1 MGPFGLITSRAI
13 ARVREQSEESEESQ
27 RRDRRCAFRLSAAIA
42 VSNMQIESFT
52 TGTAKI
58 ARPVRRRTS
67 FSLGVAPTTSKPTV
81 SCLSSRI
88 SRVVSSSGAFAC
100 IGRGMIASAGDHASF
115 VVGLLSKAR
124 SNETSTTTAAMPG
137 SFDIPAAPLPAL
149 IPGGPWKLIEG
160 SVTAPLG
167 FSAQGMYGGLRASG
181 NKGDLA
187 LVVADEPAVA
197 GGVFTKNVMCAAP
210 VLYCKEVLSRQD
222 AVKAVLI
229 NAGQAN
235 AATGEQGYQDSLASA
250 AKAAEALGC
259 APDDIL
265 LESTGVIGKRIM
277 MNELLEAVPVLAANL
292 GKGHADAHRAAV
304 SITTT
309 DLVSKSAAIEVELG
323 GGRMVRIGGIAKGS
337 GMIHPNMAT
346 MLGVLTCD
354 APVDVA
360 SWRSMLR
367 NAAMNSFNQITVDG
381 DTSTNDTVIGLASGA
396 VGGETIVQD
405 SPDGE
410 LLERAMTALLQGLA
424 KSIAWDGEGAT
435 VLLECEVTGARS
447 DYEANQV
454 AKSVVGSSL
463 VKSAVFGHDPNW
475 GRFAAAAGYSGVEYD
490 QGDVAIT
497 LGGMKLMEGGQPLA
511 YDAAAASAYLKGKA
525 GEHGTVQVQIRIGNG
540 DGVGMAWGCDLSYDY
555 VKINAE
561 YTT

>member
-1 MGPFGLITSRAI
+1 MTSLFRARI
-13 ARVREQSEESEESQ
+13 APAKQHASVPS
-27 RRDRRCAFRLSAAIA
+27 RLSFRSTRIA
-42 VSNMQIESFT
+42 
-52 TGTAKI
+52 
-58 ARPVRRRTS
+58 
-67 FSLGVAPTTSKPTV
+67 
-81 SCLSSRI
+81 
-88 SRVVSSSGAFAC
+88 SSS
-100 IGRGMIASAGDHASF
+100 SSSS
-115 VVGLLSKAR
+115 L
-124 SNETSTTTAAMPG
+124 PG
-137 SFDIPAAPLPAL
+137 SFDIPAAPLASLLPE
-149 IPGGPWKLIEG
+149 GPWTLIEG

-181 NKGDLA
+181 DKGDVA

-210 VLYCKEVLSRQD
+210 VLYCKEVLARRE

-235 AATGEQGYQDSLASA
+235 AATGEQGYKDSLASA

-259 APDDIL
+259 SPDDIL
-265 LESTGVIGKRIM
+265 LESTGVIGKRM
-277 MNELLEAVPVLAANL
+277 VMDRLLEAVPVLAANL
-292 GKGHADAHRAAV
+292 GKGVADAHRAAV

-309 DLVSKSAAIEVELG
+309 DLVSKSAAISVALS
-323 GGRMVRIGGIAKGS
+323 GGRTVKIGGIAKGS

-354 APVDVA
+354 APVEVG
-360 SWRSMLR
+360 SWRRMLR
-367 NAAMNSFNQITVDG
+367 NAATNSFNQITVDG

-396 VGGETIVQD
+396 VGGEAVVQGT
-405 SPDGE
+405 PDGE

-435 VLLECEVTGARS
+435 VLLECAVTGARS
-447 DYEANQV
+447 DDEANRV

-475 GRFAAAAGYSGVEYD
+475 GRFAAAAGYSGVAYD
-490 QGDVAIT
+490 QEDVAIT
-497 LGGMKLMEGGQPLA
+497 LGGMKLMEGGQPLE
-511 YDAAAASAYLKGKA
+511 YDAAKASAYLKGKA
-525 GEHGTVQVQIRIGNG
+525 GEHGTVQVEVRIGNG